1 MNYNK
6 IAVTSRNFLPCK
18 KIYTLI
24 LIINVYI
31 FCGILHYFSPTY
43 IYAQLFNINSYA
55 NFNES

>member
-1 MNYNK
+1 MS
-6 IAVTSRNFLPCK
+6 IF
-18 KIYTLI
+18 
-24 LIINVYI
+24 